1 MKITSIEERLKDY
14 LKIRESAHK
23 LYAGFGKVY
32 CPALGADIHFT
43 SEGFNHLIYERAK
56 KERDKRTQILR
67 FDMLEKAKFIL
78 KTITMYQEYEE
89 NIEYRK
95 VNRQGKYIGMNVVVR
110 CWGFVAIVQKLRVKV
125 VVIQV
130 GNGKMEF
137 QSVIPAWFIKHYR
150 QIKLI
155 QNSTGAGLLSENEDD
170 VLKNA
175 TQGDI
180 L

>member
-1 MKITSIEERLKDY
+1 MKGKSIEERVKNY
-14 LKIRESAHK
+14 LEIRKAAQE
-23 LYAGFGKVY
+23 LYAGFKKVY
-32 CPALGADIHFT
+32 CPALGGEVHFT

-78 KTITMYQEYEE
+78 ETSTTYQEYEE

-95 VNRQGKYIGMNVVVR
+95 VNRHGKFVGMNVIVR

-125 VVIQV
+125 VVIQA

-137 QSVIPAWFIKHYR
+137 QSVIPAWFVRQYREIKM
-150 QIKLI
+150 I
-155 QNSTGAGLLSENEDD
+155 QNSTGKGLLVENEVE

-175 TQGDI
+175 TRSDV